1 MAEYSKKRGKGL
13 KKQMGWIKNAGDF
26 LVYLLLIAILPLLI
40 LISPNQNKTEEPPPD
55 VEQSSKN
62 REEELRSEE
71 ESISDLQQESD
82 PAKIERVLIYDE
94 ATKTNL
100 FVSCAEYMR
109 YATACEM
116 PALYEEEAL
125 KAQAVAAW
133 TYVLYQTV
141 NAKDPNQ
148 PVLTVNSANF
158 TGFCKEEDLK
168 KLWGNSYD
176 KFAEKLDRVVNS
188 VKGQWISYEG
198 QPILAAYFAS
208 SAGKTEDSGNVWG
221 RSLPYLKPV
230 EIGADLSSKQYKQ
243 QFTFPSE
250 ELETRLNLA
259 ADGLAFPE
267 NKAEYF
273 TDFIRSES
281 ETVLSVSVGGKVWT
295 GQQIR
300 HALSL
305 PSAAFSVELQGDN
318 FILTTHGYGH
328 FVGFSQYGANE
339 LAKSG
344 MSYDRILS
352 YFYTHTALEKAKS

>member
-1 MAEYSKKRGKGL
+1 M
-13 KKQMGWIKNAGDF
+13 KKQMGWIKNTGDF
-26 LVYLLLIAILPLLI
+26 LLYLLLIAILPLLI
-40 LISPNQNKTEEPPPD
+40 HISPNQNKTAEPLSE
-55 VEQSSKN
+55 VEQSSKT
-62 REEELRSEE
+62 REEEPRSED
-71 ESISDLQQESD
+71 ESISDLLWESD
-82 PAKIERVLIYDE
+82 PAKIRGVLIYDE
-94 ATKTNL
+94 AAKTNL
-100 FVSCAEYMR
+100 FVSCAEYIR

-133 TYVLYQTV
+133 TYVLYQTI
-141 NAKDPNQ
+141 NASDPNQ
-148 PVLTVNSANF
+148 PVLTVNSANY
-158 TGFCKEEDLK
+158 TGFCREEDLK
-168 KLWGNSYD
+168 KLWGNAYNE
-176 KFAEKLDRVVNS
+176 FAQKLDRVVNS

-230 EIGADLSSKQYKQ
+230 EIGADLSSKQYQQ

-250 ELETRLNLA
+250 ELESKLSLA
-259 ADGLAFPE
+259 SEGLIFPE
-267 NKAEYF
+267 SKAEYF

-281 ETVLSVSVGGKVWT
+281 ETVLSVSVGGKIWT

-305 PSAAFSVELQGDN
+305 PSAAVSVDYQGDN

-344 MSYDRILS
+344 MSYDQILS
-352 YFYTHTALEKAKS
+352 YFYTQTALEKAKS

>member
-1 MAEYSKKRGKGL
+1 MTEYSKKRGKGL
-13 KKQMGWIKNAGDF
+13 KKQMEQIKNAGNF

-40 LISPNQNKTEEPPPD
+40 LISPNQNRTKEP
-55 VEQSSKN
+55 QSDIEDDSRN
-62 REEELRSEE
+62 TEEELRLEE
-71 ESISDLQQESD
+71 EYPSDFQQESD
-82 PAKIERVLIYDE
+82 PEKIECVLLYDV
-94 ATKTNL
+94 ATKTIL
-100 FVSCAEYMR
+100 SVDCAEYMR

-133 TYVLYQTV
+133 TYVLYQTL
-141 NAKDPNQ
+141 NATDPNQ
-148 PVLTVNSANF
+148 PVLTVNTANY
-158 TGFCKEEDLK
+158 TGFCREEDLK
-168 KLWGNSYD
+168 KLWGNAYNE
-176 KFAEKLDRVVNS
+176 FAQKLDRVVNS

-243 QFTFPSE
+243 QFTFLTE
-250 ELETRLNLA
+250 DLETRLNLA
-259 ADGLAFPE
+259 AEGLIFPE
-267 NKAEYF
+267 SKAEYF

-281 ETVLSVSVGGKVWT
+281 ETVLSVSVGGKIWT

-305 PSAAFSVELQGDN
+305 PSAAFSVDYQGNN

-339 LAKSG
+339 LAKNG
-344 MSYDRILS
+344 MSYDQILS
-352 YFYTHTALEKAKS
+352 YFYTQTSLEKPKS